1 MVYNREEEVYYTDKP
16 NKSLFFL
23 YRTIPGRVILK
34 VAISKPVS
42 KLGGLY
48 MNSPFSKYKI
58 KRFIKKNKINMDDYP
73 KIKYKSFNQFFVR
86 EIMAGK
92 RPMKGKV
99 SDLLSPADA
108 KLTVYPINDETV
120 LNVKNSKYTISEIIK
135 DKKIA
140 NEFKNGL
147 CLVFRLSVDDYHH
160 YHFIDD
166 GFVISTKKIKGV
178 LHTVNPITYK
188 SHKVFSENSRECS
201 ILETKHFGTII
212 QVEVG
217 ALMVGKIKNIPNI
230 KTFKRGD
237 EKGYFCFGGSTVIM
251 LFKENTIKLD
261 DDIVKNSKENIETKV
276 KLGEHIGSKIRG

>member
-1 MVYNREEEVYYTDKP
+1 MIYNREEETYYKDKP
-16 NKSLFFL
+16 NKSLYFL

-34 VAISKPVS
+34 VAISKPIS

-58 KRFIKKNKINMDDYP
+58 KKFIRKNKINMDDYP

-86 EIMAGK
+86 EIMEGK
-92 RPMKGKV
+92 RPFKGRKT
-99 SDLLSPADA
+99 DLVSPADA
-108 KLTVYPINDETV
+108 KLTVYLIDDETV
-120 LNVKNSKYTISEIIK
+120 LNVKNSKYTIAEIIK
-135 DKKIA
+135 NKKIA
-140 NEFKNGL
+140 EDYKNGL

-166 GFVISTKKIKGV
+166 GNIVETKKIKGV

-188 SHKVFSENSRECS
+188 KHKVFSENAREYS
-201 ILETKHFGTII
+201 ILETKNFGQVI

-230 KTFKRGD
+230 TSFKRGD

-251 LFKENTIKLD
+251 LFKENTIKID
-261 DDIVKNSKENIETKV
+261 NDILENSKNDIETKI
-276 KLGEHIGSKIRG
+276 KLGEKIGCKIK

>member
-1 MVYNREEEVYYTDKP
+1 MIYSREEDCYIKDKP
-16 NKSLFFL
+16 NKSLYFL

-86 EIMAGK
+86 EIMDGK
-92 RPMKGKV
+92 RPFKGKKT
-99 SDLLSPADA
+99 DLLSPADSKVTA
-108 KLTVYPINDETV
+108 YTIDENTV
-120 LNVKNSKYTISEIIK
+120 LNVKNSKYTIAEIIK
-135 DKKIA
+135 NKKIA
-140 NEFKNGL
+140 EEYKNGL

-166 GFVISTKKIKGV
+166 GTILEHHKIRGV

-188 SHKVFSENSRECS
+188 SHKVFSENAREYA
-201 ILETKHFGTII
+201 ILDTKTFGKVVQI
-212 QVEVG
+212 EVG
-217 ALMVGKIKNIPNI
+217 ALMVGKIKNIPGIEN
-230 KTFKRGD
+230 FKRGD

-276 KLGEHIGSKIRG
+276 KLGEHIGSKIK